1 MRSKN
6 ILQIFSGI
14 SFLFKPTC
22 YSKATVM
29 RFKVFILFKAGCVI
43 NTLFMFMCHPMVL
56 KWIHFTVIVFSDIK
70 SYCTANHD
78 ISEFLKDLAQV

>member
-1 MRSKN
+1 MRLKN
-6 ILQIFSGI
+6 VLQIFSGI

-29 RFKVFILFKAGCVI
+29 QFKVFILFKAGYVT

-56 KWIHFTVIVFSDIK
+56 KWIYFTVIAFTDIQ
-70 SYCTANHD
+70 SYCTAGHN
-78 ISEFLKDLAQV
+78 ISEFLKGLAQV